1 MNVDALLESHDLKK
15 TYPRKIIL
23 GLFENK
29 DQFLSAEDIALVF
42 TKEGHPVPLSTI
54 YRILDQF
61 IEKAL
66 VSEVHVEGAG
76 VKLYERAHAHHAH
89 HLICTSCAKVMHVE
103 SCPVHDYQDDL
114 EDTHGFKVTH
124 HTLNFYGL
132 CEACQKAQA

>member
-1 MNVDALLESHDLKK
+1 MNTDIVLEKAGLKK

-23 GLFENK
+23 GLFEDR
-29 DQFLSAEDIALVF
+29 DQFLSADDIATVF
-42 TKEGHPVPLSTI
+42 QEAGHSVPLSTI

-61 IEKAL
+61 VEKHL
-66 VSEVHVEGAG
+66 VSEVHIETAQ

-89 HLICTSCAKVMHVE
+89 HLICTECEKIIHVE
-103 SCPVHDYQDDL
+103 SCPVHDYEGDL

-132 CEACQKAQA
+132 CEACQKARV